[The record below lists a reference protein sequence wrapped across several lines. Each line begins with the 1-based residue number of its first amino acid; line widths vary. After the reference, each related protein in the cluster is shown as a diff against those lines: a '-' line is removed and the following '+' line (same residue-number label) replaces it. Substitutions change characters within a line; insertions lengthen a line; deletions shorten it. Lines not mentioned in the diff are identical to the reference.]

1 MKYSRKGSTRSL
13 KALWGDATPYSR
25 SLSQISPI
33 KASIR
38 ADRLVSAMRRSTISL
53 SWSFGLMEVAPDGW
67 VPGVETR
74 DRGPDDDAPGHTHY
88 IKPRAANQTRSDGD
102 SGRGEIL
109 PLSDRPG
116 AGYGGVA

>member
-38 ADRLVSAMRRSTISL
+38 ADRLVSAMRRSTLSL

-67 VPGVETR
+67 VPAVET
-74 DRGPDDDAPGHTHY
+74 G
-88 IKPRAANQTRSDGD
+88 PRARRRCPPDTHIISNLGKQ
-102 SGRGEIL
+102 I
-109 PLSDRPG
+109 RPALLDKG
-116 AGYGGVA
+116 SLTADDPAP